1 MRPPT
6 HLAHKQLIPLLLGL
20 TMAGSPCRGDVVTF
34 EDLTVPQDGYYNG
47 NPGNLSP
54 GDEVSQP
61 WSSGGASFDN
71 TFGIDASFGFSY
83 WSGFAYSDVVD
94 STTAGFGNQY
104 AAYPGSGYLSPT
116 YAVAYADGAAFRFPS
131 AATVSGFRIANTTYA
146 YLAMQDGDSFTSPL
160 TAGGWFEV
168 QASGSLAGSSTG
180 SVTFALADLRGG
192 SPPGILASWAWF
204 DLSPLGTVDQVS
216 FTFTGSDTGTFGL
229 NTPAYFAMDDL
240 AFTAVPEPAGWVF
253 VATATTATLLWQRR
267 RNRWTRN
274 RRGCH

>member
-1 MRPPT
+1 MRTST
-6 HLAHKQLIPLLLGL
+6 HLARRLLITLLLGL
-20 TMAGSPCRGDVVTF
+20 ALANPPSRGDVVTF

-116 YAVAYADGAAFRFPS
+116 YAVALPTAPPS
-131 AATVSGFRIANTTYA
+131 VFHQRQPSVGSALPTRRMPISPCKTVTR
-146 YLAMQDGDSFTSPL
+146 L
-160 TAGGWFEV
+160 
-168 QASGSLAGSSTG
+168 QA
-180 SVTFALADLRGG
+180 R
-192 SPPGILASWAWF
+192 
-204 DLSPLGTVDQVS
+204 
-216 FTFTGSDTGTFGL
+216 
-229 NTPAYFAMDDL
+229 
-240 AFTAVPEPAGWVF
+240 
-253 VATATTATLLWQRR
+253 
-267 RNRWTRN
+267 
-274 RRGCH
+274 